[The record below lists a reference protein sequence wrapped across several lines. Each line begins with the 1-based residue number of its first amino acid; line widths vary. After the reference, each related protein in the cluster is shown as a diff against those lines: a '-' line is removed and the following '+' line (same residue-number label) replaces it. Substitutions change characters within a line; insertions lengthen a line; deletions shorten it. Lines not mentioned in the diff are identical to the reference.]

1 MPREERISLFLFLV
15 KVQVKSLRSGSNEN
29 HHRYGY
35 CAFYALTRFHHS
47 IGMGGFVATPN
58 KSQLK

>member
-29 HHRYGY
+29 QRYDY
-35 CAFYALTRFHHS
+35 CAFYALTRFHQS

-58 KSQLK
+58 KSHS